1 MAACLVTGLLLVMP
15 VLAVANNLALLS
27 GTLRTFQVASCDG
40 DELRLECPPDTT
52 VSINLVQYGRLAS
65 KPDLCGHPRDME
77 WVNNTDCMD
86 RNALKVVIA
95 ECGGKQSCRLQTSP
109 KAFGVDPC
117 PGIRKFVEVLYKCQ
131 PSLFR
136 SEVVCQG
143 ERRKISCDRSRIAIY
158 SASFGVTEHGSIQ
171 CLQAPG
177 VKITNCQASFTSEKM
192 INQCQGRESCE
203 LNADPAFFN
212 RPCPADHNTY
222 LKVTYTCVPK
232 KILREQYDQED
243 EEARQ
248 NATEVPP
255 ADRHLPSG
263 KDAPSTPRSGKNNKE
278 KFILYLTLSV
288 TGGLL
293 LCLLVVIGR
302 LYCQRRRARQEVKA
316 HYIEPPPHGFTDD
329 ISEVDADIDLG
340 PTVLSAG
347 RLSPPYGGQRSFNGS
362 ALEAAEPA
370 RYASSG
376 RGTLRDHEHDTNP
389 RSLTRGGPNVYY
401 YS

>member
-1 MAACLVTGLLLVMP
+1 MAEV
-15 VLAVANNLALLS
+15 VLRIVILWLCAVGASAQFIYRQDRL

-263 KDAPSTPRSGKNNKE
+263 KDAPSTPRSGK
-278 KFILYLTLSV
+278 
-288 TGGLL
+288 TGRGRGAPHYDGVQGDTSSRPARPAASPPPPLPPPL
-293 LCLLVVIGR
+293 AEEDCNDTEPMTAGQRHVIGFITEWITAYR
-302 LYCQRRRARQEVKA
+302 FVSGL
-316 HYIEPPPHGFTDD
+316 
-329 ISEVDADIDLG
+329 SESI
-340 PTVLSAG
+340 
-347 RLSPPYGGQRSFNGS
+347 
-362 ALEAAEPA
+362 
-370 RYASSG
+370 
-376 RGTLRDHEHDTNP
+376 
-389 RSLTRGGPNVYY
+389 
-401 YS
+401 